1 MRLKESRKKK
11 SVLGEKSYRF
21 DELQNYFWR
30 SNLCFSFY
38 IYTYRYGKHT
48 HTHTH
53 RRKRAKLHFRN
64 QLKASVR
71 RSSDDIGGFSYGL
84 LFSWRGFSISS
95 VFPRSTIVLEL
106 SAIRATRSF
115 LFPIV
120 PDGIIER
127 RERGNPL
134 RNNRAARCFF
144 SLSLS
149 LSVHAARLIYFIG
162 FQPGYQSSKSNNII
176 SLRLP
181 VRGPIPFPFE
191 PGEIPRSEFMADSV
205 ATTLYTKVCKGLI
218 LTRVHISI
226 AMT

>member
-1 MRLKESRKKK
+1 MISAASPTVSSSREGDSRSPPSFQDLPSCSNYRL
-11 SVLGEKSYRF
+11 
-21 DELQNYFWR
+21 
-30 SNLCFSFY
+30 
-38 IYTYRYGKHT
+38 
-48 HTHTH
+48 
-53 RRKRAKLHFRN
+53 
-64 QLKASVR
+64 
-71 RSSDDIGGFSYGL
+71 
-84 LFSWRGFSISS
+84 
-95 VFPRSTIVLEL
+95 
-106 SAIRATRSF
+106 RATRSF

-120 PDGIIER
+120 PGGIIER
-127 RERGNPL
+127 RERGNPS
-134 RNNRAARCFF
+134 RNNRAARCF
-144 SLSLS
+144 LP

-162 FQPGYQSSKSNNII
+162 FRPGYQSSKSNNII